1 MKVNKP
7 VASAEGAIGLSRSSL
22 YRCDGVTRR
31 TSQHSPSLGSLN
43 QPHRQT
49 PSSKGITHKPLIALL
64 PHHHSKKTSRTSE
77 ATGVRAQYSAAMVRE
92 DLIEGA
98 ISFLQDPSVASAPVE
113 QRVAFLRSKNLTQEE
128 IDASLARVGQATPS
142 QAAATSNSYQ
152 RQAPP
157 PQQYGYQQQQQQPY
171 WGQPPPEPP
180 RRDWRDYFIMAT
192 VMGGLGYGLYWTTKR
207 YITPLIA
214 PPTPPQIEQDKA
226 SIDASF
232 DKAFGLLDQL
242 ASDTKELK
250 DAEKARTER
259 LDKALSEVESV
270 IGKMKEAN
278 EHRETESRRMAREMT
293 EIREQIPKSI
303 EKEREGTD
311 ARLKDLGAEMKS
323 LKTLVANR
331 MAGGAPRATPSYTPP
346 APVVNQTPTPA
357 PAAPVA
363 PITENNGLNGAPA
376 QEAEK
381 PAAVP
386 ERTNSSSPFGR
397 TLGGKPPSIPAWQLA
412 AKKRNEDAKKDAATG
427 TQDVAQSGT
436 ATEAEAGA

>member
-1 MKVNKP
+1 
-7 VASAEGAIGLSRSSL
+7 
-22 YRCDGVTRR
+22 
-31 TSQHSPSLGSLN
+31 
-43 QPHRQT
+43 
-49 PSSKGITHKPLIALL
+49 
-64 PHHHSKKTSRTSE
+64 
-77 ATGVRAQYSAAMVRE
+77 MVRE

-142 QAAATSNSYQ
+142 QATSTTTNYQ

-157 PQQYGYQQQQQQPY
+157 PQQYGYPQQQQPY
-171 WGQPPPEPP
+171 WGQPPPEPL

-192 VMGGLGYGLYWTTKR
+192 VMGGLGYGLYWTAKR

-232 DKAFGLLDQL
+232 DKAFALLDQL
-242 ASDTKELK
+242 ATDTQELK

-270 IGKMKEAN
+270 LGKMKEAN
-278 EHRETESRRMAREMT
+278 EARETESRRMAREMN
-293 EIREQIPKSI
+293 EIREQIPKAI

-311 ARLKDLGAEMKS
+311 GRLKDIGTEMKS

-331 MAGGAPRATPSYTPP
+331 MAGGAPRATPGYTPP
-346 APVVNQTPTPA
+346 AAAQAPAQPHAPTA
-357 PAAPVA
+357 ASPAAPA
-363 PITENNGLNGAPA
+363 PEVNGVQDAAPK
-376 QEAEK
+376 EAEK
-381 PAAVP
+381 PASAVP
-386 ERTNSSSPFGR
+386 DRANSSSPFGR
-397 TLGGKPPSIPAWQLA
+397 TIGAKSPSIPAWQLA
-412 AKKRNEDAKKDAATG
+412 AKKRNEEAKAKDASTG
-427 TQDVAQSGT
+427 APDVAQSGT
-436 ATEAEAGA
+436 AVDAEAGA

>member
-1 MKVNKP
+1 
-7 VASAEGAIGLSRSSL
+7 
-22 YRCDGVTRR
+22 
-31 TSQHSPSLGSLN
+31 
-43 QPHRQT
+43 
-49 PSSKGITHKPLIALL
+49 
-64 PHHHSKKTSRTSE
+64 
-77 ATGVRAQYSAAMVRE
+77 MVRE

-128 IDASLARVGQATPS
+128 IDTSLARVGQAAPS
-142 QAAATSNSYQ
+142 QAASTSASYQ
-152 RQAPP
+152 RQGPP
-157 PQQYGYQQQQQQPY
+157 PQQYGYQQQQQPY

-192 VMGGLGYGLYWTTKR
+192 VMGGLGYGLYWTAKR

-232 DKAFGLLDQL
+232 DKAFALLDQL
-242 ASDTKELK
+242 ASDTQELK
-250 DAEKARTER
+250 DAEKTRTER

-270 IGKMKEAN
+270 IGKMREAN
-278 EHRETESRRMAREMT
+278 EQRETESRRMAREMT
-293 EIREQIPKSI
+293 EIRDQIPKAI

-346 APVVNQTPTPA
+346 AAVSNQPPAPA
-357 PAAPVA
+357 PAAPA
-363 PITENNGLNGAPA
+363 MPSTESNGVNNTTT

-386 ERTNSSSPFGR
+386 ERSNSSSPFGR
-397 TLGGKPPSIPAWQLA
+397 TLGGKPPAIPAWQLA
-412 AKKRNEDAKKDAATG
+412 AKKRSEDAKKEAATG
-427 TQDVAQSGT
+427 AQDVAQSGT
-436 ATEAEAGA
+436 ATEAETGA

>member
-1 MKVNKP
+1 
-7 VASAEGAIGLSRSSL
+7 
-22 YRCDGVTRR
+22 
-31 TSQHSPSLGSLN
+31 
-43 QPHRQT
+43 
-49 PSSKGITHKPLIALL
+49 
-64 PHHHSKKTSRTSE
+64 
-77 ATGVRAQYSAAMVRE
+77 MVRE

-128 IDASLARVGQATPS
+128 IDASLARVGQAIPS
-142 QAAATSNSYQ
+142 QAASSSSSYQ

-157 PQQYGYQQQQQQPY
+157 PQQYGYQQQQQPY

-192 VMGGLGYGLYWTTKR
+192 VMGGLGYGLYWTAKR

-242 ASDTKELK
+242 ASDTQELK
-250 DAEKARTER
+250 DAEKTRTER

-270 IGKMKEAN
+270 IGKMREAN

-346 APVVNQTPTPA
+346 SAASNQAPA
-357 PAAPVA
+357 PAPTAPAPVH
-363 PITENNGLNGAPA
+363 PVTESNGVDNSTP
-376 QEAEK
+376 QEVEK

-386 ERTNSSSPFGR
+386 ERSNSSSPFGR
-397 TLGGKPPSIPAWQLA
+397 TLGGKPPAIPAWQLA
-412 AKKRNEDAKKDAATG
+412 AKKRSEDAKKDAATG
-427 TQDVAQSGT
+427 AQDIAQSGT
-436 ATEAEAGA
+436 ATEAETGA

>member
-1 MKVNKP
+1 MYAGSTYLGISQHLHEICERQPRAEASPNAEQRKP
-7 VASAEGAIGLSRSSL
+7 QGRSTSRSLTISVL
-22 YRCDGVTRR
+22 LSHCLDKDIHVPNTTGTR
-31 TSQHSPSLGSLN
+31 SV
-43 QPHRQT
+43 
-49 PSSKGITHKPLIALL
+49 
-64 PHHHSKKTSRTSE
+64 E
-77 ATGVRAQYSAAMVRE
+77 SAAMVRE

-98 ISFLQDPSVASAPVE
+98 ISFLQDPSVANAPVE

-142 QAAATSNSYQ
+142 QAASISASYQ

-157 PQQYGYQQQQQQPY
+157 PQQYGYQQQQQPY

-192 VMGGLGYGLYWTTKR
+192 VMGGLGYGLYWTAKR

-242 ASDTKELK
+242 ASDTQELK

-270 IGKMKEAN
+270 IGKMREAN

-346 APVVNQTPTPA
+346 PAVSNQASTPA
-357 PAAPVA
+357 PAAA
-363 PITENNGLNGAPA
+363 PATPSTESNGVNTSTA

-386 ERTNSSSPFGR
+386 ERSASSSPFGGR
-397 TLGGKPPSIPAWQLA
+397 TLGGKPPAIPAWQLA
-412 AKKRNEDAKKDAATG
+412 AKKRSEEAKKDAATG
-427 TQDVAQSGT
+427 PQDVAQSGT
-436 ATEAEAGA
+436 ATEAEAGS